1 MTYRSKPFPSESQPT
16 LPIGVFDS
24 GSGGLTVLHA
34 LRTALPE
41 QNFIYLG
48 DHNRAPYGP
57 KSGPEVYEMTR
68 QGVDFLF
75 NQGCKLVILA
85 CNTASAIALRK
96 LQQEWLPDR
105 ATQDTGD
112 NRILG
117 VLVPMVE
124 TITDRPWARWEQ
136 HPQQNLQGTVGI
148 FATEATVKSNTYL
161 VEIGKRAP
169 MLDVIQL
176 ACPELV
182 PALESKKDIATMDAL
197 VEGYVRQLVEEN
209 NKIPNW
215 IMLGCTHYPLL
226 KNAFEKAA
234 QKVIGKIMGESVP
247 ILCQPSVCADSLK
260 DYLLRHPHL
269 ISANNAPSVDQQV
282 IQNFTSGQ
290 HFTSSQHF
298 TTGCPN
304 HVGETARIFQPEGFT
319 HDVES
324 NWVKAILD

>member
-1 MTYRSKPFPSESQPT
+1 MTSNQKSRLDGIQ
-16 LPIGVFDS
+16 LNAPIGVFDS

-34 LRTALPE
+34 LRASLPD

-75 NQGCKLVILA
+75 NQGCKLAILA

-96 LQQEWLPDR
+96 LQQEWLPKR
-105 ATQDTGD
+105 APN

-124 TITDRPWARWEQ
+124 TITDRPWIKWEQ

-148 FATEATVKSNTYL
+148 FATEATVKSKTYL

-169 MLDVIQL
+169 MLDVIQQS
-176 ACPELV
+176 CPDLV
-182 PALESKKDIATMDAL
+182 PALESKKDAAIMDAL
-197 VEGYVRQLVEEN
+197 VEGYVSQLVEEN

-234 QKVIGKIMGESVP
+234 HKIIGNIMGQRVP

-260 DYLLRHPHL
+260 DYVLRHPHL
-269 ISANNAPSVDQQV
+269 IAPDNRASNEQQNV
-282 IQNFTSGQ
+282 Q
-290 HFTSSQHF
+290 HFTS
-298 TTGCPN
+298 GCPD
-304 HVGETARIFQPEGFT
+304 HVQETTRIFQPENNRSQSSE
-319 HDVES
+319 ES
-324 NWVKAILD
+324 WLKAILG

>member
-1 MTYRSKPFPSESQPT
+1 MTVKLIDTHPT
-16 LPIGVFDS
+16 QAATSPIGVFDS

-34 LRTALPE
+34 LRAALP
-41 QNFIYLG
+41 QQKFIYLG
-48 DHNRAPYGP
+48 DHKRAPYGP

-75 NQGCKLVILA
+75 EQGCKLVILA

-96 LQQEWLPDR
+96 LQQEWLPAR
-105 ATQDTGD
+105 STPGAAD

-124 TITDRPWARWEQ
+124 TITDRPWIKWEQ

-148 FATEATVKSNTYL
+148 FATEATVKSQTYL

-169 MLDVIQL
+169 QLDVIQL

-182 PALESKKDIATMDAL
+182 PALESKKGTAIMDAL
-197 VEGYVRQLVEEN
+197 VEGYVRQLVEEHN
-209 NKIPNW
+209 RVPNW

-226 KNAFEKAA
+226 KNDFEKAA
-234 QKVIGKIMGESVP
+234 GKIIGKIMGQSVP

-260 DYLLRHPHL
+260 DYLIRHPHL
-269 ISANNAPSVDQQV
+269 ISTKNSSSANQQG
-282 IQNFTSGQ
+282 IQ
-290 HFTSSQHF
+290 HFTS
-298 TTGCPN
+298 GCPD
-304 HVGETARIFQPEGFT
+304 HVRATTKIFQPEGFI
-319 HDVES
+319 EQRQEE
-324 NWVKAILD
+324 NWLKAILG

>member
-1 MTYRSKPFPSESQPT
+1 MAPNQKSPFEEKRFNA
-16 LPIGVFDS
+16 PIGVFDS
-24 GSGGLTVLHA
+24 GSGGLTILHA
-34 LRTALPE
+34 LRVSLPH

-48 DHNRAPYGP
+48 DHIRAPYGP

-68 QGVDFLF
+68 QGVEFLF
-75 NQGCKLVILA
+75 SQGCKLVILA

-96 LQQEWLPDR
+96 LQQEWLPKH
-105 ATQDTGD
+105 APD

-124 TITDRPWARWEQ
+124 TITDRPWAKWEQ

-148 FATEATVKSNTYL
+148 FATEATVKSKTYL

-176 ACPELV
+176 ACPDLV
-182 PALESKKDIATMDAL
+182 PALESKKDTATMETL
-197 VEGYVRQLVEEN
+197 VEGYVRQLVEDN

-234 QKVIGKIMGESVP
+234 NKIVGNIMGQSVP

-260 DYLLRHPHL
+260 DYLTRHPEL
-269 ISANNAPSVDQQV
+269 ITAKNKVNATGT
-282 IQNFTSGQ
+282 IQFFTSG
-290 HFTSSQHF
+290 
-298 TTGCPN
+298 CPKQ
-304 HVGETARIFQPEGFT
+304 VGETTQVFLPQ
-319 HDVES
+319 
-324 NWVKAILD
+324 NAIGTDFEDKWKKVIQSDTKTLVT